1 MIQSFSDIITNS
13 SSEVFVIESKDHEK
27 IKTFLADVCE
37 VFGWDVNDLMT
48 FESVE
53 EDGEVEGWNSTY
65 KAGNLLIWSADDNSI
80 PSVIMDIISEMQ
92 WEYFPALKDITISDV
107 TREHLGRNLLLNY
120 KATQMSLLI
129 LLPLCL

>member
-53 EDGEVEGWNSTY
+53 EYGEVEGWDSTY
-65 KAGNLLIWSADDNSI
+65 KAGDLLIWSTDDNSI
-80 PSVIMDIISEMQ
+80 PSIIMEIISEMR
-92 WEYFPALKDITISDV
+92 WGIPALEDITISDI
-107 TREHLGRNLLLNY
+107 TREHLG
-120 KATQMSLLI
+120 
-129 LLPLCL
+129 

>member
-13 SSEVFVIESKDHEK
+13 SSEVFVIESKDHER

-53 EDGEVEGWNSTY
+53 EDGEVEGWDSTY
-65 KAGNLLIWSADDNSI
+65 KAGNLLIWSTDDNSI
-80 PSVIMDIISEMQ
+80 PSIIMEIISDMK
-92 WEYFPALKDITISDV
+92 WDYIPALEDIVISDV
-107 TREHLGRNLLLNY
+107 TREHLG
-120 KATQMSLLI
+120 
-129 LLPLCL
+129 

>member
-48 FESVE
+48 FESAE
-53 EDGEVEGWNSTY
+53 KDGDVEGWYSTY
-65 KAGNLLIWSADDNSI
+65 KAGDLLIWSTDDNSI
-80 PSVIMDIISEMQ
+80 PSIIMEIISDMK
-92 WEYFPALKDITISDV
+92 WDYIPALKDVTISDL
-107 TREHLGRNLLLNY
+107 TREHLG
-120 KATQMSLLI
+120 
-129 LLPLCL
+129 

>member
-37 VFGWDVNDLMT
+37 VFGWDVNNLMT

-53 EDGEVEGWNSTY
+53 EDGEVEGWDSTY

-92 WEYFPALKDITISDV
+92 WEYFPALKDVTISDI
-107 TREHLGRNLLLNY
+107 TREHLG
-120 KATQMSLLI
+120 
-129 LLPLCL
+129 

>member
-48 FESVE
+48 FESAE
-53 EDGEVEGWNSTY
+53 KDGDVEGWCSTY
-65 KAGNLLIWSADDNSI
+65 KAGDLLIWSTDDNSI
-80 PSVIMDIISEMQ
+80 PSIIIEIINDMK
-92 WEYFPALKDITISDV
+92 WDYIPALKDVTISDV
-107 TREHLGRNLLLNY
+107 TREHLG
-120 KATQMSLLI
+120 
-129 LLPLCL
+129 

>member
-13 SSEVFVIESKDHEK
+13 SSEVFVIESKDHER

-53 EDGEVEGWNSTY
+53 KDGKVEGWNSIY
-65 KAGNLLIWSADDNSI
+65 KAGDLLIWSNGDNSI
-80 PSVIMDIISEMQ
+80 PYIIMEIISDMR
-92 WEYFPALKDITISDV
+92 WGIPALKDVTISDI
-107 TREHLGRNLLLNY
+107 TREHLG
-120 KATQMSLLI
+120 
-129 LLPLCL
+129 

>member
-13 SSEVFVIESKDHEK
+13 SSEVFVLESYDHEK

-53 EDGEVEGWNSTY
+53 EDGKVEGWDSTY
-65 KAGNLLIWSADDNSI
+65 KAGNLLIWSNGDNSI
-80 PSVIMDIISEMQ
+80 PGVIMEII
-92 WEYFPALKDITISDV
+92 EYLGWYRIPALKDVTISDV
-107 TREHLGRNLLLNY
+107 TREHLG
-120 KATQMSLLI
+120 
-129 LLPLCL
+129 

>member
-13 SSEVFVIESKDHEK
+13 SSEVFVIESSDHEK

-53 EDGEVEGWNSTY
+53 EDGKVEGWDSIY
-65 KAGNLLIWSADDNSI
+65 KAGDLLIWSNGDNSI
-80 PSVIMDIISEMQ
+80 PGVIMDII
-92 WEYFPALKDITISDV
+92 EYLRWDRIPALKDIIIYNI
-107 TREHLGRNLLLNY
+107 TREHLG
-120 KATQMSLLI
+120 
-129 LLPLCL
+129 

>member
-13 SSEVFVIESKDHEK
+13 SSEVFVVESKDHEK

-53 EDGEVEGWNSTY
+53 EDGEVEGWDSTY
-65 KAGNLLIWSADDNSI
+65 KAGNLLIWSTDDNSI
-80 PSVIMDIISEMQ
+80 PSIIMEIISDMK
-92 WEYFPALKDITISDV
+92 WDYIPALKDITISDV
-107 TREHLGRNLLLNY
+107 TREHLG
-120 KATQMSLLI
+120 
-129 LLPLCL
+129 

>member
-13 SSEVFVIESKDHEK
+13 SSEVFIIESSDHEK

-53 EDGEVEGWNSTY
+53 EDGEVEGWDSTY
-65 KAGNLLIWSADDNSI
+65 KAGNLLIWSTDDNSI
-80 PSVIMDIISEMQ
+80 PDIIMDIIRELK
-92 WEYFPALKDITISDV
+92 WDYIPILKDVEIGDV
-107 TREHLGRNLLLNY
+107 KRRHLG
-120 KATQMSLLI
+120 
-129 LLPLCL
+129 

>member
-13 SSEVFVIESKDHEK
+13 SSEVFVIESNDHEK

-53 EDGEVEGWNSTY
+53 EDGEVEGWDSTY
-65 KAGNLLIWSADDNSI
+65 KAGNLLIWSNGDNSI
-80 PSVIMDIISEMQ
+80 PSIIMDIISEMR
-92 WEYFPALKDITISDV
+92 WGIPALEDITISDV
-107 TREHLGRNLLLNY
+107 TREHLG
-120 KATQMSLLI
+120 
-129 LLPLCL
+129 

>member
-53 EDGEVEGWNSTY
+53 EDGEVEGWDSTY

-80 PSVIMDIISEMQ
+80 PSVIMDVISEMK
-92 WEYFPALKDITISDV
+92 WGIPALEDIVIIDI
-107 TREHLGRNLLLNY
+107 TREHLG
-120 KATQMSLLI
+120 
-129 LLPLCL
+129 

>member
-13 SSEVFVIESKDHEK
+13 SSEVFVIESRDHER

-53 EDGEVEGWNSTY
+53 EDGKVEGWDSTY
-65 KAGNLLIWSADDNSI
+65 KAGNLLIWSTDDNSI
-80 PSVIMDIISEMQ
+80 PSIIMEIISNMK
-92 WEYFPALKDITISDV
+92 WDYIPALKDITISDV
-107 TREHLGRNLLLNY
+107 TREHLG
-120 KATQMSLLI
+120 
-129 LLPLCL
+129 

>member
-13 SSEVFVIESKDHEK
+13 SSEVFVIESKDHER

-53 EDGEVEGWNSTY
+53 EDGEVEGWDSTY
-65 KAGNLLIWSADDNSI
+65 KAGNLLIWSTDDNSI
-80 PSVIMDIISEMQ
+80 PSIIMEIISDMK
-92 WEYFPALKDITISDV
+92 WDYIPALKDVTISDV
-107 TREHLGRNLLLNY
+107 TREHLG
-120 KATQMSLLI
+120 
-129 LLPLCL
+129 

>member
-13 SSEVFVIESKDHEK
+13 SSEVFVIESSDHEK

-53 EDGEVEGWNSTY
+53 EDGEVEGWDSTY
-65 KAGNLLIWSADDNSI
+65 KAGNLLIWSNGDNSI
-80 PSVIMDIISEMQ
+80 PSVIMDVIGEMR
-92 WEYFPALKDITISDV
+92 WGIPALKDVTISDI
-107 TREHLGRNLLLNY
+107 TREHLG
-120 KATQMSLLI
+120 
-129 LLPLCL
+129 

>member
-13 SSEVFVIESKDHEK
+13 SSEVFVIESKDHER

-53 EDGEVEGWNSTY
+53 EDGKVEGWDSTY
-65 KAGNLLIWSADDNSI
+65 KVGNLLIWSNGDNSI
-80 PSVIMDIISEMQ
+80 PSVIMDIISEMR
-92 WEYFPALKDITISDV
+92 WGIPALKDITISDV
-107 TREHLGRNLLLNY
+107 TREHLG
-120 KATQMSLLI
+120 
-129 LLPLCL
+129 

>member
-37 VFGWDVNDLMT
+37 LFGWDINDLMT

-53 EDGEVEGWNSTY
+53 KDGKVEGWNSIY
-65 KAGNLLIWSADDNSI
+65 KAGDLLIWSNGDNSI
-80 PSVIMDIISEMQ
+80 PSVIMDIIDDMYWS
-92 WEYFPALKDITISDV
+92 YIPALKDVTISNI
-107 TREHLGRNLLLNY
+107 TREHLG
-120 KATQMSLLI
+120 
-129 LLPLCL
+129 